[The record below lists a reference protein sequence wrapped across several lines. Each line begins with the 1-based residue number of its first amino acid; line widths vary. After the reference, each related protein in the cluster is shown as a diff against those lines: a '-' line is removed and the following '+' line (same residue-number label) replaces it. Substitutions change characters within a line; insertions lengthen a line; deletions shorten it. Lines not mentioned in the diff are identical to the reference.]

1 VNIHEIDT
9 LWHTCTCATGDPC
22 NSSDEENTIV
32 AKRIIF
38 RMNPRPLNEMQLALM
53 GIPVGGTAVEGSAGG
68 QRRGVRAARARSPAD
83 ATARPE
89 TAKEEAE
96 EEAKEKAEEAMKEEA
111 KEEAEEAMKEEAAAE
126 AAKKRKKEP
135 PFTEEEDYHHCQV
148 VAQSRVPPDAQGA
161 EGLIPFR
168 CVGSAGRRSLFSCW
182 RGEPAARGSTH

>member
-1 VNIHEIDT
+1 
-9 LWHTCTCATGDPC
+9 
-22 NSSDEENTIV
+22 
-32 AKRIIF
+32 
-38 RMNPRPLNEMQLALM
+38 MNPRPLNEMQLALM

-126 AAKKRKKEP
+126 ASKKRKKEP
-135 PFTEEEDYHHCQV
+135 PVTEEEDYHLSSRGPSHVPSVALAPNYACLQNQV
-148 VAQSRVPPDAQGA
+148 IPHRLDGHLAAKIGVNQTGAVGLYQTGYNEKSDAERQEGSRGA
-161 EGLIPFR
+161 DRL
-168 CVGSAGRRSLFSCW
+168 RRV
-182 RGEPAARGSTH
+182 